1 MLNNEDGV
9 PHFAYYIKGIETS
22 FVWRLD
28 SPVVQICPGGYGE
41 PPVGSIIIE
50 PEVREMEVGA
60 AFQRVKSYCDNYA
73 SEVTLSRGQQSV

>member
-1 MLNNEDGV
+1 MINNEDGV

-41 PPVGSIIIE
+41 PAVGTIIIE
-50 PEVREMEVGA
+50 PEVRTMPIGL
-60 AFQRVKSYCDNYA
+60 AFQRVKRYCDDFA
-73 SEVTLSRGQQSV
+73 EELILSRSQQSV